1 MESSGYECYLKHV
14 LSDKDLTLKALE
26 IYGEMV
32 FDYFKVG
39 VCFTINNFVY
49 RGSPKNIPYVHECL
63 WRKGDDDCDSSYSWW
78 NPDVFYYDYEGSFL
92 SSLKKYVKFYECAAN
107 IIDDGSGHGWKGHF
121 DPMLL
126 FTLAKLKEVGHKN
139 IIKQDQNEA
148 NFFYYLAFFVLAMDY
163 FDLESNRI
171 MEHHPYYNYFY
182 DFECD
187 QVIMEQSSLNSYFKE
202 NLFLSGDEIYK
213 DVLFTGDKWDY
224 KKTVAIFDNLMEN
237 AICYER
243 NHESQDANPLPP
255 LRFIHE
261 KIGSQKTFFEGL
273 KREIIGGL
281 GLIYLKRKDYEKAA
295 SCFEEVCTSIC
306 NVLDDIDI
314 PPDKIGLSLD
324 ENRSSLGCHRMY
336 TCFWGNRY
344 EQSEL
349 DGSILCDR
357 VWISKLALC
366 AYAEIRMLERNNLSP
381 SSEEYE
387 DLTVYIN
394 SHFYEF
400 SNYYLEPLGF
410 YNWHFP
416 IEADLHFPAIDP
428 TYESIRYSR
437 DIYIWCQQRSL
448 RAKSFNFESIGYSFL
463 NQQRPSYKNIATI
476 CEIIKKRKE
485 REPNDELFLRLFD
498 EKAS

>member
-1 MESSGYECYLKHV
+1 M
-14 LSDKDLTLKALE
+14 
-26 IYGEMV
+26 
-32 FDYFKVG
+32 
-39 VCFTINNFVY
+39 
-49 RGSPKNIPYVHECL
+49 
-63 WRKGDDDCDSSYSWW
+63 
-78 NPDVFYYDYEGSFL
+78 L
-92 SSLKKYVKFYECAAN
+92 SSDYQSPGFGGFGHYLDFCECAAD
-107 IIDDGSGHGWKGHF
+107 IIDGGFGHSWKGHF
-121 DPMLL
+121 DPILL
-126 FTLAKLKEVGHKN
+126 FTLAKLKEVGYKN

-148 NFFYYLAFFVLAMDY
+148 NFFYYLAFFGLVTDY
-163 FDLESNRI
+163 FDFESNRI
-171 MEHHPYYNYFY
+171 MEHHPYYDYCY

-187 QVIMEQSSLNSYFKE
+187 QVIMEQPSLNSYFKE
-202 NLFLSGDEIYK
+202 NLFLSSYEIYK

-224 KKTVAIFDNLMEN
+224 KKTDAIFNNLMEN

-243 NHESQDANPLPP
+243 NHESQTANPLPS
-255 LRFIHE
+255 LSFIHE
-261 KIGSQKTFFEGL
+261 KIGGQKAFFKGL
-273 KREIIGGL
+273 KREVIGGI

-295 SCFEEVCTSIC
+295 SCFKEVCTSIYHF
-306 NVLDDIDI
+306 LDDVRGRDEIESWL
-314 PPDKIGLSLD
+314 DKG
-324 ENRSSLGCHRMY
+324 RSSLGCRKKGY
-336 TCFWGNRY
+336 PSVQQ

-366 AYAEIRMLERNNLSP
+366 AYAEIRMLERDNLSP

-387 DLTVYIN
+387 DLTGDIDFL
-394 SHFYEF
+394 FYEF
-400 SNYYLEPLGF
+400 GNYYLEPLGF

-463 NQQRPSYKNIATI
+463 NKQMPSCKNIATI
-476 CEIIKKRKE
+476 CEIIKKREE